1 MKNVMNDAV
10 RMNIDKPMFV
20 KIRVL
25 STFRKIFSKNTYKI
39 EGIVDSISSSCHK
52 DLKINFVMIK
62 KLSPFKSTMY
72 GLLLQKR
79 NW

>member
-39 EGIVDSISSSCHK
+39 EGIVDSISPSCHK

-72 GLLLQKR
+72 GLLLQKS